1 MISRVVRSPAGMLVI
16 LRDIT
21 ATKRAEEET
30 RRTKSLLSTTI
41 QHLPT
46 PVFLEHAR
54 DLHYMMWNT
63 ASEELYGYSSDEVLG
78 KTAHDFFPE
87 KQAETFDQQ
96 DRETLASGK
105 LLCIPE
111 EHVTTK
117 HKGLRVL
124 NVKKLAIL
132 DENGEPQCLL
142 GISEDITKRKETERA
157 LIAAREAAEEAGRA
171 KSELLANM
179 SHEIRTPM
187 NGIMGMTELALSTD
201 LTPEQYEYLDAV
213 RTSADALLKLINDI
227 LDFSKVEAGKMEL
240 INIEFSVR
248 SSIADVMTLLAVEAH
263 RKNLELLYDIPPE
276 IPDAV
281 IGDPGRVRQILTN
294 LVGNAIKFTDEG
306 EVVVKVESALEKE
319 ETVCLHLTVAD
330 TGIGIPPE
338 KRKKIFRAFEQ
349 ADGSTSRK
357 HGGTG
362 LGLAIAS
369 RFCTMMGG
377 KIWVESEAGKG
388 SAFHV
393 TLRLSLQSG
402 RAAQPIIEDVSRLK
416 DLPILVVDDNATNRK
431 ILDKLCSTGA

>member
-306 EVVVKVESALEKE
+306 EVVVKVESALE
-319 ETVCLHLTVAD
+319 
-330 TGIGIPPE
+330 
-338 KRKKIFRAFEQ
+338 
-349 ADGSTSRK
+349 
-357 HGGTG
+357 
-362 LGLAIAS
+362 
-369 RFCTMMGG
+369 
-377 KIWVESEAGKG
+377 
-388 SAFHV
+388 
-393 TLRLSLQSG
+393 
-402 RAAQPIIEDVSRLK
+402 
-416 DLPILVVDDNATNRK
+416 
-431 ILDKLCSTGA
+431 